1 MQGLDGAT
9 LAMCL
14 SEIAQRN
21 VPEALGRYEDLRL
34 TRASRV
40 QGLAEA
46 NKTRFHLPD
55 GPAQQARDAEMARGT
70 TDFSLKAVGWI
81 YGHDAGRPESS
92 PID

>member
-1 MQGLDGAT
+1 MAAWSTWAKRTRDGAT

-55 GPAQQARDAEMARGT
+55 LWA
-70 TDFSLKAVGWI
+70 
-81 YGHDAGRPESS
+81 
-92 PID
+92 